1 MMRAPL
7 ITDMGWGISIFP
19 LLIAVLSWNSLTA
32 GPRSAYIHVPFCRRR
47 CYYCNF
53 PVQVIGD
60 RKVTIERESAAY
72 TEVLLKDIENAVRY
86 SLVDGSTVAHQL
98 DTIYFGGGTPSL
110 LTNECISRIL
120 TEIRCRFSISS
131 TAEITL
137 EMDPGTF
144 DEARVLELKDIGIN
158 RVSMGVQSF
167 DDTILKACGRAH
179 SSEEVIAAIS
189 ALVSAG
195 RVQETIDNANFI
207 QLLLYVFVI

>member
-1 MMRAPL
+1 MNEAMMMISL
-7 ITDMGWGISIFP
+7 LTNMGWGISIFP
-19 LLIAVLSWNSLTA
+19 LLIVVLLWNYVTA

-53 PVQVIGD
+53 PVQIIGD

-72 TEVLLKDIENAVRY
+72 TDVLLKDIENAVRCN
-86 SLVDGSTVAHQL
+86 GSTDTHPL
-98 DTIYFGGGTPSL
+98 DTIYFGGGTPSM
-110 LTNECISRIL
+110 LTNECIGRIL

-144 DEARVLELKDIGIN
+144 DEARVLELKNIGIN

-189 ALVSAG
+189 ALTSAG
-195 RVQETIDNANFI
+195 R
-207 QLLLYVFVI
+207 L